1 MSPPSPKGEFHSA
14 QHEGTLLNQ
23 ATTPARPLLEVSAL
37 LMRFQG
43 ITALDQVSFTM
54 APGSIT
60 SLIGPNGAGKTTLF
74 NCVTGMYRP
83 TAGKVVFDGSDITA
97 APAHQVSQ
105 HGIARTFQNL
115 ALFGGLTV
123 LDNLLV
129 GAYRQGSS
137 GLLQG
142 FFQTPKA
149 RAEQRTAVAAAMD
162 VLDFLGMPETAAL
175 LPGELPYGKQKQVEF
190 ARALMQKA
198 RLVLLDEPMAGMSSG
213 EKSAMTALI
222 QRARAQFGMSFLIV
236 EHDIPVIMDI
246 SDKIVVLDFGVKI
259 AEGVP
264 EAVRNAPAVI
274 AAYLGSDIEPA
285 ATPA

>member
-1 MSPPSPKGEFHSA
+1 M
-14 QHEGTLLNQ
+14 
-23 ATTPARPLLEVSAL
+23 TTPLLEVTSL

-43 ITALDQVSFTM
+43 ITALDNVSFTM
-54 APGSIT
+54 ERGSIT
-60 SLIGPNGAGKTTLF
+60 SLIGPNGAGKTTMF
-74 NCVTGMYRP
+74 NCVTGMYTP
-83 TAGKVVFDGSDITA
+83 TSGKVAFDGVDITGEA
-97 APAHQVSQ
+97 AHLVSR

-142 FFQTPKA
+142 AFLTPRA
-149 RAEQRTAVAAAMD
+149 RAEQRAAVASATE
-162 VLDFLGMPETAAL
+162 VLEFLGMPETAHL
-175 LPGELPYGKQKQVEF
+175 LPGEMSYGRQKQVEF

-198 RLVLLDEPMAGMSSG
+198 RLVLLDEPMAGMSAS

-222 QRARAQFGMSFLIV
+222 QRVRERFGMSFLIV

-246 SDKIVVLDFGVKI
+246 SDKIVVLDFGRKI
-259 AEGVP
+259 AEGTPHQVQAD
-264 EAVRNAPAVI
+264 EAVI
-274 AAYLGSDIEPA
+274 AAYLGTEHGSA
-285 ATPA
+285 QVA

>member
-1 MSPPSPKGEFHSA
+1 MTE
-14 QHEGTLLNQ
+14 
-23 ATTPARPLLEVSAL
+23 PLLEVSSL

-43 ITALDQVSFTM
+43 ITALDTVSFTM

-60 SLIGPNGAGKTTLF
+60 SLIGPNGAGKTTMF
-74 NCVTGMYRP
+74 NCITGMYKP
-83 TAGKVVFDGSDITA
+83 TSGKVAFDGTDITQEK
-97 APAHQVSQ
+97 AHEISR

-123 LDNLLV
+123 LENLLV

-142 FFQTPKA
+142 ALQTPQA
-149 RAEQRTAVAAAMD
+149 RREQQAAVAAATE
-162 VLDFLGMPETAAL
+162 VLEFLGMPETAGL
-175 LPGELPYGKQKQVEF
+175 LPGEMSYGRQKQVEF

-198 RLVLLDEPMAGMSSG
+198 RLVLLDEPMAGMSSS

-222 QRARAQFGMSFLIV
+222 QRARQQFDMSFLIV

-246 SDKIVVLDFGVKI
+246 SDKIVVLDFGRKI
-259 AEGVP
+259 AEGTPP
-264 EAVRNAPAVI
+264 EVQANEAVI
-274 AAYLGSDIEPA
+274 AAYLGSESTHEALPA
-285 ATPA
+285 